1 MPKKDNVCSRILTPK
16 QVGPICW
23 FMATFVAMFYS
34 QRSRKKLLKAS
45 EGWDTKKKLFKLLK
59 HVLDEKYLKVGSRE
73 SEDYKHFKDT
83 TFGEILQYLNIEN
96 KDKFPYNPKK
106 VKHGFDPVLYIGKL
120 YKLLNVDY
128 KMFEYIIKDDTLVY
142 SYYNDEYNFIK
153 HVIEGKNLKIS
164 VDFSERKKKYV
175 EDNNAPQVLLVEL
188 GNEIGDKGNSSW
200 VYNKYFPSNIIPDG
214 DTKDNLKSLQEKIT
228 YNGKEYNLDSVVLSN
243 WNNPIHAIAGI
254 TCKKDR
260 YVYNGWTRTSMD
272 PAMGNKLVDRNIPCE
287 LMKFNWNII
296 KHTDFCLNVVKCI
309 PDKLKKKLKN
319 KDELC
324 FNFSKGSRILIYVRK
339 DAKSDTSS
347 KDGLGDV
354 AKAVRKS
361 ITKSPK
367 KCPEGK
373 VLNPKTG
380 RCILIKN
387 ATKKSPTS
395 PKKCPEGKV
404 LNPKTGRCILI
415 KNATKKSPTSPTS
428 PKKCPEGKVLN
439 PKTGRCI
446 LIKNATKKSPTS
458 PKKCPEGK
466 VLNPKTGRCILIRNI
481 KIAK

>member
-34 QRSRKKLLKAS
+34 QRSRKLLLKAS
-45 EGWDTKKKLFKLLK
+45 EGWDKKKKLFKLLK
-59 HVLDEKYLKVGSRE
+59 HVLDEKYLKVGSKE

-83 TFGEILQYLNIEN
+83 AFGEILHYLNIEN
-96 KDKFPYNPKK
+96 KEKFPYVPKNNKNGFNPN
-106 VKHGFDPVLYIGKL
+106 LYINKL
-120 YKLLNVDY
+120 YKLLNVDC
-128 KMFEYIIKDDTLVY
+128 KMFEYTSKDDALVY
-142 SYYNDEYNFIK
+142 SFLNDEYDFIK
-153 HVIEGKNLKIS
+153 YTIEGKDIKIS
-164 VDFSERKKKYV
+164 LDFPDRMEKYV
-175 EDNNAPQVLLVEL
+175 ENNYAPPVLLII
-188 GNEIGDKGNSSW
+188 IGDEGA
-200 VYNKYFPSNIIPDG
+200 NKSLYKKLFPSNIIADG
-214 DTKDNLKSLQEKIT
+214 DTKDNLKSMQEKIV
-228 YNGKEYNLDSVVLSN
+228 YNSKEYNLDSVVLAN
-243 WNNPIHAIAGI
+243 WNNPRHAIAGI

-272 PAMGNKLVDRNIPCE
+272 PAMVNQLVDRNIPCE

-296 KHTDFCLNVVKCI
+296 KHSDFCLNVIKCI

-324 FNFSKGSRILIYVRK
+324 FNFSKGKRILIYVRK
-339 DAKSDTSS
+339 DAKSETST
-347 KDGLGDV
+347 KDGSGDV

-380 RCILIKN
+380 RCILKKN
-387 ATKKSPTS
+387 AMKADATKS

-415 KNATKKSPTSPTS
+415 KNAMKAD
-428 PKKCPEGKVLN
+428 
-439 PKTGRCI
+439 
-446 LIKNATKKSPTS
+446 ATKS

-481 KIAK
+481 KIVKKIIK

>member
-1 MPKKDNVCSRILTPK
+1 
-16 QVGPICW
+16 
-23 FMATFVAMFYS
+23 MFYS
-34 QRSRKKLLKAS
+34 QRSRKILLKAS

-83 TFGEILQYLNIEN
+83 AFGEILHYLNIEN
-96 KDKFPYNPKK
+96 KEKFPYIPKNNKNGFNP
-106 VKHGFDPVLYIGKL
+106 DLYIGKL
-120 YKLLNVDY
+120 YKLLNVDC
-128 KMFEYIIKDDTLVY
+128 KMFEYTSKDDTLVY
-142 SYYNDEYNFIK
+142 SYLNDEYNFIK
-153 HVIEGKNLKIS
+153 YAIEGKNKKVNIS
-164 VDFSERKKKYV
+164 LDLSETKKEYV
-175 EDNNAPQVLLVEL
+175 EDNNAPQVLLVIV
-188 GNEIGDKGNSSW
+188 GDEIGGNGNKGF
-200 VYNKYFPSNIIPDG
+200 YNKYFPSNIIPEG

-228 YNGKEYNLDSVVLSN
+228 YNSKEYNLDSVVLAN
-243 WNNPIHAIAGI
+243 WNNPRHAIAGI

-272 PAMGNKLVDRNIPCE
+272 PAMVNKQVDRNIPCE

-296 KHTDFCLNVVKCI
+296 KHSDFCLNVVKCI

-324 FNFSKGSRILIYVRK
+324 FNFSKGKRILIYVCK
-339 DAKSDTSS
+339 DAKKNTST
-347 KDGLGDV
+347 KDGSGDV

-387 ATKKSPTS
+387 ATKKSPALPKLPVS

-415 KNATKKSPTSPTS
+415 KNATKKSPKS
-428 PKKCPEGKVLN
+428 PKSPVL
-439 PKTGRCI
+439 PK
-446 LIKNATKKSPTS
+446 S

>member
-1 MPKKDNVCSRILTPK
+1 MPPKDNVCSRILTPK

-23 FMATFVAMFYS
+23 FMATFVSMFYS
-34 QRSRKKLLKAS
+34 QRSRKILLKAS

-83 TFGEILQYLNIEN
+83 AFGEILHYLNIEN
-96 KDKFPYNPKK
+96 KEKFPYIPKNNKNGFNP
-106 VKHGFDPVLYIGKL
+106 DLYIGKL
-120 YKLLNVDY
+120 YKLLNVDC
-128 KMFEYIIKDDTLVY
+128 KMFEYTSKDDTLVY
-142 SYYNDEYNFIK
+142 SYLNDEYNFIK
-153 HVIEGKNLKIS
+153 YAIEGKNKKVNIS
-164 VDFSERKKKYV
+164 LDLSETKKEYV
-175 EDNNAPQVLLVEL
+175 EDNNAPQVLLVIV
-188 GNEIGDKGNSSW
+188 GDEIGGNGNKGF
-200 VYNKYFPSNIIPDG
+200 YNKYFPSNIIPEG

-228 YNGKEYNLDSVVLSN
+228 YNSKEYNLDSVVLAN
-243 WNNPIHAIAGI
+243 WNNPRHAIAGI

-272 PAMGNKLVDRNIPCE
+272 PAMVNKQVDRNIPCE

-296 KHTDFCLNVVKCI
+296 KHSDFCLNVVKCI

-324 FNFSKGSRILIYVRK
+324 FNFSKGKRILIYVCK
-339 DAKSDTSS
+339 DAKKNTST
-347 KDGLGDV
+347 KDGSGDV

-387 ATKKSPTS
+387 ATKKSPALPKLPVS

-415 KNATKKSPTSPTS
+415 KNATKKSPKS
-428 PKKCPEGKVLN
+428 PKSPVL
-439 PKTGRCI
+439 PK
-446 LIKNATKKSPTS
+446 S

>member
-1 MPKKDNVCSRILTPK
+1 MPSKDNVCSRILTPK

-23 FMATFVAMFYS
+23 FMATFVSMFYS
-34 QRSRKKLLKAS
+34 QRSRKILLKAS
-45 EGWDTKKKLFKLLK
+45 EGWDTKKRLFKLLK

-83 TFGEILQYLNIEN
+83 AFGEILHYLNIEN
-96 KDKFPYNPKK
+96 KEKFPYIPKNNKNGFNP
-106 VKHGFDPVLYIGKL
+106 DLYIGKL
-120 YKLLNVDY
+120 YKLLNVDC
-128 KMFEYIIKDDTLVY
+128 KMFEYTSKDDTLVY
-142 SYYNDEYNFIK
+142 SYLNDEYNFIK
-153 HVIEGKNLKIS
+153 YAIEGKNKNIKIS
-164 VDFSERKKKYV
+164 LDFPKIMKEYI
-175 EDNNAPQVLLVEL
+175 EDNNAPQVLLVIV
-188 GNEIGDKGNSSW
+188 GDEIGGNGNKGF
-200 VYNKYFPSNIIPDG
+200 YNKYFPSNIIPEG

-228 YNGKEYNLDSVVLSN
+228 YNSKEYNLDSVVLAN
-243 WNNPIHAIAGI
+243 WNNPRHAIAGI

-272 PAMGNKLVDRNIPCE
+272 PAMVNKQVDRNIPCE

-296 KHTDFCLNVVKCI
+296 KHSDFCLNVVKCI

-324 FNFSKGSRILIYVRK
+324 FNFSKGKRILIYVCK
-339 DAKSDTSS
+339 DAKKNTST
-347 KDGLGDV
+347 KDGSGDV

-387 ATKKSPTS
+387 ATKKSPKLPKSPKSPKS

-415 KNATKKSPTSPTS
+415 KNATKKSP
-428 PKKCPEGKVLN
+428 K
-439 PKTGRCI
+439 
-446 LIKNATKKSPTS
+446 S